1 MPSNPRPSRL
11 GRAPL
16 LLDPRC
22 FHPSLATVEVAWQ
35 RSRYE
40 VPPACRGLG
49 VSGTAFVFG
58 AVLAILAWV
67 PQAPL
72 VPIAPSS
79 RMAVTFELAPMAAAP
94 PAPPVEVA
102 PGPRQQEREA
112 ASVSRS
118 VTPQQQRVLTPVP
131 SELPAAAAVSAEEAS
146 SPTRRVD
153 QTTAPPVIANQASTA
168 AAHVNSA
175 SNAQAALANWESEL
189 LGHLKRFLRYPRPS
203 QSARE
208 EGIAQVTITVDRQ
221 GHVLGARIAR
231 GSGYPML
238 DSEAAAMTRRGSPV
252 PPPTADIPGDPVMVT
267 IPILFS
273 LRH

>member
-1 MPSNPRPSRL
+1 MPSNPRPS
-11 GRAPL
+11 
-16 LLDPRC
+16 
-22 FHPSLATVEVAWQ
+22 LATVGVAWE

-40 VPPACRGLG
+40 APAACRRLG
-49 VSGTAFVFG
+49 VSGTTFVFG
-58 AVLAILAWV
+58 AALAVLAWV
-67 PQAPL
+67 PQVPM

-94 PAPPVEVA
+94 PAPPVDVA
-102 PGPRQQEREA
+102 PGPRQQEQEA
-112 ASVSRS
+112 ASVSRP
-118 VTPQQQRVLTPVP
+118 VTPEQQQQQRVLAPVP
-131 SELPAAAAVSAEEAS
+131 SEPPAAAAVSAEEAS
-146 SPTRRVD
+146 SPTLRVD
-153 QTTAPPVIANQASTA
+153 QTTAPPTIASQASA
-168 AAHVNSA
+168 AAARVNSA

-252 PPPTADIPGDPVMVT
+252 PPPSADIPGDPVIVT